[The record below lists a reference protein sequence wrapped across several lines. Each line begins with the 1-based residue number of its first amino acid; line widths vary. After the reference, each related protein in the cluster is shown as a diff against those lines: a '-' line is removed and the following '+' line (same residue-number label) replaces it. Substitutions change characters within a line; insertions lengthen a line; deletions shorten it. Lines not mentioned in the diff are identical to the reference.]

1 MAQRRQLTL
10 QPSWLATAWVVAA
23 LVLPIS
29 AVLSM
34 FWQASAEPMPWR
46 WIGNIIQFTLLQ
58 ASLSTL
64 GSVLLGIVI
73 GRTLARRS
81 FIGRNWLIAWL
92 DACFVMPGLLIV
104 LAILLT
110 WSPTGAVG
118 QFLDWKFY
126 GLPAILLAHWF
137 FETPLIARVVMQQ
150 MQRIPEAHIKQ
161 AQQLGLTDW
170 QMWRLLDWPAIR
182 AAIFPV
188 AGLVFLIC
196 MTSFPVVVSLGGGPG
211 STTLEIAI
219 YQALHYEF
227 DFYLATWLA
236 VIQLAIGVLLA
247 LLILRHL
254 LDSWGAGPINVQR
267 SRPELT
273 STRYFDGLV
282 ILVCLAYWLAPI
294 LGLLVKAGW
303 QPLLDAMS
311 SAKLWQATGQTL
323 MIATASAMLG
333 VMLAIGLQAGRGRFA
348 MFVGYTVM
356 LVPSMMLATGAF
368 IILWRYGD
376 ALWQRLAAIA
386 LLNAL
391 MIVPFAIKLLRPA
404 KNAAQ
409 ARYGR
414 QMTMLGLSQW
424 QRWRWIYWPKMATA
438 IAGALG
444 LAFMLAA
451 GDLGAALMLSSH
463 DLNTLPLRL
472 YRLIGARQLEQA
484 LWVGAWLVFIGV
496 MIQRLLAW
504 LARRYHA

>member
-1 MAQRRQLTL
+1 MAQRRQLRL
-10 QPSWLATAWVVAA
+10 SPSHLATAWVVAA

-34 FWQASAEPMPWR
+34 FWQASGEPMPWR
-46 WIGNIIQFTLLQ
+46 WIGNIIEFTLLQ

-64 GSVLLGIVI
+64 GSVLLGLLI
-73 GRTLARRS
+73 GRTLARRD
-81 FIGRNWLIAWL
+81 FLGRSWLIAWL
-92 DACFVMPGLLIV
+92 DACFVMPGLLVV

-137 FETPLIARVVMQQ
+137 FETPLIARVVLQQ

-161 AQQLGLTDW
+161 AQQLGFNDW
-170 QMWRLLDWPAIR
+170 QMWRLLDWPAIKN
-182 AAIFPV
+182 ALLPV

-211 STTLEIAI
+211 STTVEIAI

-236 VIQLAIGVLLA
+236 VIQLGIGLGLA

-254 LDSWGAGPINVQR
+254 LTAWGAGPVNVQR
-267 SRPELT
+267 LRPELAQ
-273 STRYFDGLV
+273 TRYVDVGV
-282 ILVCLAYWLAPI
+282 IALCLLYWLAPI
-294 LGLLVKAGW
+294 VGLLLKAGW
-303 QPLLDAMS
+303 QPLIDAMS
-311 SAKLWQATGQTL
+311 TAKLWQATGQTL
-323 MIATASAMLG
+323 VIASASAVMG

-348 MFVGYTVM
+348 MVVGYTIL

-386 LLNAL
+386 VLNAL
-391 MIVPFAIKLLRPA
+391 MVVPFAIKLLRPA
-404 KNAAQ
+404 KSAAQ
-409 ARYGR
+409 AQYGK
-414 QMTMLGLSQW
+414 QMALLGLTQW
-424 QRWRWIYWPKMATA
+424 QRWRWVYWPKMSLA

-484 LWVGAWLVFIGV
+484 LWVGAWLVLIGV
-496 MIQRLLAW
+496 IIQRLLAL
-504 LARRYHA
+504 LARKYHA

>member
-10 QPSWLATAWVVAA
+10 QPSHLATAWVVAA
-23 LVLPIS
+23 LVLPMS

-58 ASLSTL
+58 AGLSTF
-64 GSVLLGIVI
+64 GSVILGVVI
-73 GRTLARRS
+73 GRTLARRD
-81 FIGRNWLIAWL
+81 FPGRHWLIAWL
-92 DACFVMPGLLIV
+92 DACFVMPGLLVV

-110 WSPTGAVG
+110 WSPTGAIG
-118 QFLDWKFY
+118 QWLDWKFY

-161 AQQLGLTDW
+161 AQLLGFSDW

-182 AAIFPV
+182 SALLPV

-236 VIQLAIGVLLA
+236 VIQLAIGIILA

-254 LDSWGAGPINVQR
+254 LTSWGSGPINVQR
-267 SRPELT
+267 LRPELV
-273 STRYFDGLV
+273 STRYIDALV
-282 ILVCLAYWLAPI
+282 IILTIAYWLAPVV
-294 LGLLVKAGW
+294 GLLVKSGW
-303 QPLLDAMS
+303 APLVQVMV
-311 SAKLWQATGQTL
+311 SAQLWQATGQTL
-323 MIATASAMLG
+323 IIASASALIG
-333 VMLAIGLQAGRGRFA
+333 VALAIGLQSGKGRFA
-348 MFVGYTVM
+348 MFVGYGIL

-368 IILWRYGD
+368 IILWQYGD
-376 ALWQRLAAIA
+376 AMWQRLAAIA

-404 KNAAQ
+404 KSSAQ
-409 ARYGR
+409 QRYGK
-414 QMTMLGLSQW
+414 QMQLLGLSQW
-424 QRWRWIYWPKMATA
+424 QRWRWVYWPKMAVA

-472 YRLIGARQLEQA
+472 YRLISARQLDQA
-484 LWVGAWLVFIGV
+484 LWVGAWLVVVGV
-496 MIQRLLAW
+496 VIQRALAW
-504 LARRYHA
+504 FARKYHA